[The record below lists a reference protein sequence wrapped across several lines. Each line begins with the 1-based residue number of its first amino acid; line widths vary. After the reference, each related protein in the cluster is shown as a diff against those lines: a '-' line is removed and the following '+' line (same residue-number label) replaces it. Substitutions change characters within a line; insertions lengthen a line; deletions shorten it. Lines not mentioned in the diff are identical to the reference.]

1 MQFFILLALVIAIA
15 IVLFALQNSAIVT
28 VSFLVF
34 HYNGS
39 LALIL
44 VLVFASGLLAGIL
57 MSLPSLLRKGAD
69 VREQKRRVKQLEQRM
84 TGATAFQPSEQDRS
98 GALQQQR
105 RNQPDDNAE

>member
-1 MQFFILLALVIAIA
+1 MQFFVLLALVIAIA
-15 IVLFALQNSAIVT
+15 TVLFALQNSMIVT

-69 VREQKRRVKQLEQRM
+69 VRERKRRVKQLEQRM
-84 TGATAFQPSEQDRS
+84 TGTTVSPPLDQDRPHTGS
-98 GALQQQR
+98 EEGR
-105 RNQPDDNAE
+105 